1 MGIDLAT
8 WNYGIGSIDISGSL
22 LMPQPVSETVD
33 NGEKESRATRAG
45 SLKTAELSIS
55 SRNCGLLFSKC
66 VK

>member
-1 MGIDLAT
+1 
-8 WNYGIGSIDISGSL
+8 
-22 LMPQPVSETVD
+22 MPQPVSETVD